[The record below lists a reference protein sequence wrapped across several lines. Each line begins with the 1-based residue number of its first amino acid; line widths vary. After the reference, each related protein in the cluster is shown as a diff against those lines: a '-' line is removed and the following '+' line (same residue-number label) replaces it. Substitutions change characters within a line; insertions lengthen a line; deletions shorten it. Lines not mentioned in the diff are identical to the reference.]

1 MAIDVNGITLS
12 SSGGTT
18 LAMANGAT
26 NWMNVNANG
35 IVNRTQTPYMQAIL
49 SGQGNFYQA
58 NPMVFGSVQANQG
71 NCWNNSTGVWTCPV
85 AGYYLVFMSGI
96 ASGSAN
102 GTSPAGYPIFKKN
115 GSNYTFTHWNTAS
128 FWDYVNLTAIISC
141 AANDTISFSIESAG
155 TSGFYGQGDHCSFG
169 IALVI

>member
-49 SGQGNFYQA
+49 SGQATFYNA
-58 NPMVFGSVQANQG
+58 SPMVFGSVQANQG
-71 NCWNNSTGVWTCPV
+71 SCWNNSTGLWTCPV

-102 GTSPAGYPIFKKN
+102 GTASYGYPYINKN
-115 GSNYTFTHWNTAS
+115 GATYTFSHWNHAS
-128 FWDYVNLTAIISC
+128 YWEYANLTAIVSC
-141 AANDTISFSIESAG
+141 AANDTISFSLTTGATG
-155 TSGFYGQGDHCSFG
+155 GFYGAGDHCSFG